1 SYRRLGNPR
10 LQVTRVIDLTG
21 LSIREVRLGGVHLL
35 AYRYGD
41 WFDIRGASQT
51 VNVLL
56 DRDDDHRA
64 HIREFV
70 HDRLYPNPLIRAEID
85 VIARGV
91 RGAARTRDWIAKSQS
106 WSVGELPVAV
116 QPWADRVRDLA
127 EQVLTA
133 SARRPNQISAARAL
147 VAALYGDS
155 VLVRDLVEK
164 DFATL
169 TESAPHRR
177 EELIA
182 ALFATAQQSR
192 TDAAIAD
199 LVETFAA
206 AGFAL
211 IVPGPHG

>member
-1 SYRRLGNPR
+1 DLQRLSRVDDLVQTFFEKAGRRFAQELDESAELYTPVAERLITLGSLLPIGHTNAKFFINVDRALSTSYLATQMRTTEAHFSDGNPSMNGLWFPIDHSGGEQIAASYRRLGNPR

-106 WSVGELPVAV
+106 WSV
-116 QPWADRVRDLA
+116 
-127 EQVLTA
+127 
-133 SARRPNQISAARAL
+133 
-147 VAALYGDS
+147 
-155 VLVRDLVEK
+155 
-164 DFATL
+164 
-169 TESAPHRR
+169 
-177 EELIA
+177 
-182 ALFATAQQSR
+182 
-192 TDAAIAD
+192 
-199 LVETFAA
+199 
-206 AGFAL
+206 
-211 IVPGPHG
+211 